1 MVDAYLMA
9 FVKRA
14 KNRLQILKLLGGKEK
29 TQAELHK
36 ESGLYRT
43 HVRRTLLELEGKGLV
58 KCLNPK
64 DRLYKMYR
72 ITPKGKSI
80 VDKTEN

>member
-1 MVDAYLMA
+1 MVDIYLVT

-14 KNRLQILKLLGGKEK
+14 KNRLKVLKLLSEGNK

-36 ESGLYRT
+36 ESGMYRT
-43 HVRRTLLELEGKGLV
+43 HVRRTLLELEEKGLV

-64 DRLYKMYR
+64 DRICKLYQVSE
-72 ITPKGKSI
+72 KGKRVLKEI
-80 VDKTEN
+80 